1 MKRALIFVIAALV
14 TKPVL
19 AQEPLNP
26 DEVQKGRQFVALV
39 CSYCHVA
46 TPEQKVLPV
55 RQPPAKSFETIA
67 NQRNFSAEWLR
78 NFLSTTHRDI
88 DNPSG
93 MPNPRLMDFEIKEL
107 TAYFMSLRKQKP

>member
-1 MKRALIFVIAALV
+1 MIAALLAR
-14 TKPVL
+14 PVL
-19 AQEPLNP
+19 AQEVLNA
-26 DEVQKGRQFVALV
+26 DDVQKGRRFAELV
-39 CSYCHVA
+39 CSYCHVT
-46 TPEQKVLPV
+46 TPGQKMLPI

-67 NQRNFSAEWLR
+67 NQQSFSAEWLR

-107 TAYFMSLRKQKP
+107 TAYFMNLRKQKP